1 MSAGDG
7 REPDHTMSLAIEA
20 CRAGFAAGDGGPFGA
35 CIVRDG
41 EVIAIGHNTVL
52 RDNDPTAHAEINAIR
67 QAARQLDHWDLSACE
82 IYSTTEPCPM
92 CFSAIHWSRIR
103 AIYMGTRIAD
113 VAALGFSELPVS
125 NEMLN
130 ELGGLKIRL
139 VTGVA
144 EEACRQL
151 LADWQQQSQA
161 TAY

>member
-1 MSAGDG
+1 
-7 REPDHTMSLAIEA
+7 
-20 CRAGFAAGDGGPFGA
+20 
-35 CIVRDG
+35 
-41 EVIAIGHNTVL
+41 
-52 RDNDPTAHAEINAIR
+52 
-67 QAARQLDHWDLSACE
+67 
-82 IYSTTEPCPM
+82 M